1 MNITITPVTLAKAA
15 TPAMSA
21 EETIANLTER
31 NFELGRLLDAARAEI
46 ARRDLCDDIWT
57 TVFVGLI
64 ERIEELELMA
74 GALDVA
80 VFKI

>member
-1 MNITITPVTLAKAA
+1 MNITVTGVTLAKAA
-15 TPAMSA
+15 APALSA
-21 EETIANLTER
+21 EEQIANLTER

-57 TVFVGLI
+57 QVFVGI
-64 ERIEELELMA
+64 TRIEELELMT

-80 VFKI
+80 VFKV